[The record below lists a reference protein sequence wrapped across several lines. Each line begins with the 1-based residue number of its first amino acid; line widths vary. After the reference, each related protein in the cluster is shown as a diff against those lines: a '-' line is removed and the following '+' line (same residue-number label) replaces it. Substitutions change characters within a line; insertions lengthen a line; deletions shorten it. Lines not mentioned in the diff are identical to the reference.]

1 MNDNR
6 VTILFDLFNSLCA
19 NRASRVDGL
28 KLLTSMVTVLPLPVL
43 QPFLPA
49 VMGKL
54 VEIASVAL
62 AFERHA

>member
-43 QPFLPA
+43 QPLLTA